1 MRRSTLAVLATVS
14 LAALVSVATTSEAV
28 QPPSVILGVLKPVED
43 WKVGT
48 VKVTG
53 ASFCAMVN
61 KFDKGIGLAFAR
73 SPEGYGTVA
82 MDVRQNVF
90 TPNNTYEVQLKAAGG
105 VARKVQGKATSARS
119 IVLQV
124 GQDKALYDALN
135 GNGTMQIAM
144 PAVDISFALSK
155 FSNSFKSLVTCAN
168 KLNAKSE
175 TKSADGSP
183 KMPAAKVADV
193 EQASLAPIDRE
204 VQKLNSGAKTQMA
217 ANDVPTSLDAQ
228 LDAAANAEVK
238 IAQTNIAKLEEQRK
252 EVVTQIDAGRQQ
264 AAQIAEQKQ
273 QVERKLLASV
283 HTETPAIPPANTGAT
298 AKLWDDQQVVAAAK
312 RAEEQAKV
320 QKDVETKNAE
330 IAKLEAAKAE
340 AARQQVAEAAARQ
353 QALEQKAAAL
363 QQQRDAIAA
372 KQAVADSKPLKATL
386 VAKEAQ
392 LASIDVQAA
401 QERSQLAQKL
411 AATQSEFQSKVATLT
426 GERDSLKVQLAAA
439 QAEAAK
445 WQQADAADRAQAQAL
460 QAKLA
465 QSDSARQGLEA
476 RIAQLE
482 SQGKVLAKAAPAFPA
497 NNTELTA
504 LKAELAALKAKDAA
518 QLAAVEEKL
527 SDKSAQFDAL
537 KGQYDALKRQSGTQT
552 AADATLAKQH
562 DALNGQLA
570 QKQAE
575 IDRLQQKLAQIESDR
590 AAEAGRVKVAQAD
603 LADQRAVLSGVR
615 KSLVIIN
622 DGVEGG
628 LNAPIPLA
636 KNAEL
641 ERAQAELADL
651 RQKNAALSER
661 LALAAVKPGA
671 SPVVASVDAKALAE
685 LAELRRKNAELS
697 TQLAA
702 ASATPAVQPGP
713 NPELEKAQAALAEL
727 KAQNA
732 ALTDK
737 LAAAV
742 QPAAGSGKSDAELAE
757 LRAQNAQLQ
766 QRLATVIN
774 SQPAPI
780 PSPLAAAKAQAQEQ
794 NRAKLTA
801 AQNEINALRN
811 AKIELEQSLSRAVA
825 APVPA
830 VTEDPVPPPSSARA
844 MARLQPS
851 SGGDS
856 ASLET
861 ALAPARA
868 SRAWTNGTGGYIS
881 TSTPAPRAAEPAAA
895 PDPSFDENRAAAFL
909 DRIMSYHR
917 PAGSA
922 EPPAA
927 PAVAEAEAAP
937 VFGRSVTAE
946 EAEAPV
952 PALLPRRKPQRQVI
966 AAAPAPAAT
975 PSYQPAYAPTP
986 AIRDTRM
993 TAMPDDN
1000 QFAAPA
1006 AAPAPVASAPLWPSE
1021 QAAAEPAPVR
1031 MTATAPRV
1039 ASAPVVPLSG
1049 GSPVTLE
1056 GLLSNSGVDA
1066 AFKPASGSDVRQWSS
1081 GAVNGMYEQLPAG
1094 NFRTQAQNYLARYRQ
1109 DCPGSLE
1116 VNMGQPQTT
1125 EAGTFAEAN
1134 VTCNLETNR
1143 YSTSFVFV
1151 QDARKFG
1158 AILHTGYPEDAA
1170 KIRNIGDNIAYALGS
1185 SGGLLPLSSARTA
1198 DASAV
1203 QAAPV
1208 RRRFNIRD
1216 EASAPAYAEPAA
1228 IEPAAIEPASGTP
1241 SYGGGFSGSDE
1252 PETVVVE

>member
-105 VARKVQGKATSARS
+105 VARKMQGKATSARS

-135 GNGTMQIAM
+135 GNGTMQISM
-144 PAVDISFALSK
+144 PAVDISFALAK

-168 KLNAKSE
+168 KLNAKAES
-175 TKSADGSP
+175 KSADGTP

-204 VQKLNSGAKTQMA
+204 VQKLSSGAKTQVA
-217 ANDVPTSLDAQ
+217 ANDAPTSLDAQ

-238 IAQTNIAKLEEQRK
+238 VAQTNIAKLEEQRK

-273 QVERKLLASV
+273 VVERKLLASA
-283 HTETPAIPPANTGAT
+283 HTETPAVPPANTGAT

-312 RAEEQAKV
+312 RAEEQAKI
-320 QKDVETKNAE
+320 QQGVEAKNAE

-353 QALEQKAAAL
+353 QALAQKAAEI
-363 QQQRDAIAA
+363 QKQRDAIAA

-392 LASIDVQAA
+392 LASVDVQAA
-401 QERSQLAQKL
+401 QERSLLAQKL
-411 AATQSEFQSKVATLT
+411 AATQSDFQSKVATLT
-426 GERDSLKVQLAAA
+426 AERDSLKVQLAAA

-465 QSDSARQGLEA
+465 QSDSARQTLEA

-482 SQGKVLAKAAPAFPA
+482 AQGKVLAKAAPAFPA
-497 NNTELTA
+497 NNSELTA
-504 LKAELAALKAKDAA
+504 LRAELAGLKAKDAA

-537 KGQYDALKRQSGTQT
+537 KGQYDALRRQGGTQT
-552 AADATLAKQH
+552 AADATLAKRH
-562 DALNGQLA
+562 EELAGQLT

-615 KSLVIIN
+615 KSLVVIN
-622 DGVEGG
+622 DGVESG

-641 ERAQAELADL
+641 ERAQAELADM
-651 RQKNAALSER
+651 RQKNAALSEK
-661 LALAAVKPGA
+661 LALAATKADALPIVA
-671 SPVVASVDAKALAE
+671 PVDKKAEAE
-685 LAELRRKNAELS
+685 LAELRRRNAELS
-697 TQLAA
+697 SQLAA
-702 ASATPAVQPGP
+702 ASTKPAVQPGP
-713 NPELEKAQAALAEL
+713 NPELEKAQAELAEL
-727 KAQNA
+727 KTRNA
-732 ALTDK
+732 ELTDK
-737 LAAAV
+737 LAVAV
-742 QPAAGSGKSDAELAE
+742 QPAAGPDKNEAELAD
-757 LRAQNAQLQ
+757 LRAKNAQLQ
-766 QRLATVIN
+766 QRLATIIS

-794 NRAKLTA
+794 NRAKLAA

-811 AKIELEQSLSRAVA
+811 AKLELEQSLSQAVA

-844 MARLQPS
+844 MARVQPS

-856 ASLET
+856 VPLEA
-861 ALAPARA
+861 ALAPQRA
-868 SRAWTNGTGGYIS
+868 PGGWTNGKGGFIS
-881 TSTPAPRAAEPAAA
+881 ASRPAAAPATEEAAAA

-917 PAGSA
+917 PAGST
-922 EPPAA
+922 ETPSA
-927 PAVAEAEAAP
+927 PAVADAAP
-937 VFGRSVTAE
+937 VFGQAMTAE

-952 PALLPRRKPQRQVI
+952 PALLPRRKPQRQVV
-966 AAAPAPAAT
+966 AAAPAPA
-975 PSYQPAYAPTP
+975 PAA
-986 AIRDTRM
+986 RNTRM
-993 TAMPDDN
+993 TAMPDDEQ

-1031 MTATAPRV
+1031 VMARAPRV
-1039 ASAPVVPLSG
+1039 AAAPVVPLSG

-1066 AFKPASGSDVRQWSS
+1066 AFKPASGGDVRQWSS

-1094 NFRTQAQNYLARYRQ
+1094 NFRTQAQNYLGRYKQ
-1109 DCPGSLE
+1109 DCPGGLD
-1116 VNMGQPQTT
+1116 VKMGQPQTT

-1134 VTCNLETNR
+1134 VTCNLESNR

-1170 KIRNIGDNIAYALGS
+1170 KIRSIGDNIAYALGS
-1185 SGGLLPLSSARTA
+1185 SGGLLPLSQSSARTA
-1198 DASAV
+1198 DASAA
-1203 QAAPV
+1203 QAAPA
-1208 RRRFNIRD
+1208 RRRFTIRD
-1216 EASAPAYAEPAA
+1216 EAPAPAYSAPAAVEPAA
-1228 IEPAAIEPASGTP
+1228 IEPAAGTP
-1241 SYGGGFSGSDE
+1241 SYGGGFAGNDE